1 MAAKS
6 KNIVGDRV
14 KEARL
19 KHAPPLTQD
28 ELSGRLSALGVAI
41 DRAGVSKIEV
51 GLRRVLD
58 FEVKALAK
66 VLGVSVDWLLATRK

>member
-1 MAAKS
+1 MAQES

-14 KEARL
+14 REARL
-19 KHAPPLTQD
+19 KHRPPLTQD

-41 DRAGVSKIEV
+41 DRAGVSKVEV
-51 GLRRVLD
+51 GLRCVLD

-66 VLGVSVDWLLATRK
+66 VLGVSVDWLLGSRK

>member
-6 KNIVGDRV
+6 KNIAGDRV
-14 KEARL
+14 REARL
-19 KHAPPLTQD
+19 KHRPPLTQD

-51 GLRRVLD
+51 GLRCILD

-66 VLGVSVDWLLATRK
+66 TLGVTVDWLLGTRK